1 MRSEYDVIVVGAG
14 PGGSMA
20 ARAAAE
26 NCDVLLIEKRQEI
39 GTPVRCAEGV
49 LKSALLDLVSPN
61 AKWISS
67 YIRGYRIFA
76 PDGTALEISAK
87 AMGIEDD
94 LAYILERK
102 IFDRELAKDAAR
114 AGADISV
121 RTRATGLII
130 EDGAVRGVK
139 INRLGEDLEVS
150 SKVVI
155 GADGVESQVGRWAG
169 IDTTV
174 MPKDA
179 GSGAQYLMANVD
191 VAEDLCDIYLGSQ
204 AAGGYAWVFP
214 KGEKLA
220 NVGVGVPKSILNGKK
235 AIAYLDEF
243 VSKQFPTG
251 QQLGLIMGST
261 PLSDELKTVISEGL
275 MLIGDAA
282 HHCDPLSGGGITTAM
297 EGGKIAGDVAS
308 KAVRLGDVSVHMLS
322 EYELRR
328 RQTLFGTLQKHNYRI
343 KEFLTSVSDR
353 ELNKVIRVL
362 KDVRPQETNIM
373 RVGARLIIADPKILF
388 VARDLARLKQLVDLL
403 PKRPTYPISRPS

>member
-1 MRSEYDVIVVGAG
+1 
-14 PGGSMA
+14 MA

-39 GTPVRCAEGV
+39 GAPVRCAEGV
-49 LKSALLDLVSPN
+49 LKIALLDLIRPN
-61 AKWISS
+61 TKWISS

-76 PDGTALEISAK
+76 PDGTALEVSAE

-130 EDGAVRGVK
+130 EDGRVEGVK
-139 INRLGEDLEVS
+139 INRLGEDFEVH

-174 MPKDA
+174 SPKDA

-191 VAEDLCDIYLGSQ
+191 VAKDFCDIYLGSQ

-235 AIAYLDEF
+235 AFAYLEEF
-243 VSKQFPTG
+243 VSKQFPEG
-251 QQLGLIMGST
+251 QPLGLIMGST

-297 EGGKIAGDVAS
+297 EGGKIAGEIAS
-308 KAVRLGDVSVHMLS
+308 KAVQLGDASVHVLS
-322 EYELRR
+322 EYEVRR
-328 RQTLFGTLQKHNYRI
+328 RRTLFGKLQRHNYRI
-343 KEFLTSVSDR
+343 KEFITSISDS
-353 ELNKVIRVL
+353 ELNKIIRIL
-362 KDVRPQETNIM
+362 KSTRPQETSIM
-373 RVGARLIIADPKILF
+373 GVGIRLIVADPKILF
-388 VARDLARLKQLVDLL
+388 VARDLARLKELADVLL
-403 PKRPTYPISRPS
+403 K